1 MRQMDLSTQGRGEA
15 QADVQALQPPGTEEH
30 PFELATE
37 MAHVGLGRWGGALGR
52 LLIGAVHG
60 GLDVPA
66 NSLAEG
72 GAWLGNFVDPGLLA
86 RTRAGVANAER
97 DYRGAI
103 GDSTAAKIGDAA
115 GGIATAILTPE
126 LRLMKGLTA
135 LPLAIRGA
143 ESGLIYGAEQ
153 HSANQEVPLWLD
165 LAINAGLGAAGSQLA
180 HFVGPYIAEVIGGTD
195 EEGIYEFIE
204 KTTGLPRVGQTSRR
218 LQRLAEHAAAGLRDP
233 DAPVKWTPV
242 RGGKLAR
249 EIAEHRRIQEI
260 TGGRKAS
267 KSPAVANQRD
277 PIGPKRRRKLGLPEP
292 HD

>member
-1 MRQMDLSTQGRGEA
+1 MDISTPRRGEA

-37 MAHVGLGRWGGALGR
+37 MAHVGLGRWGGVPGR

-97 DYRGAI
+97 DYREAI
-103 GDSTAAKIGDAA
+103 GDSIAAKIGDAV
-115 GGIATAILTPE
+115 GGIATAVLTPE

-135 LPLAIRGA
+135 LPLAVRGA
-143 ESGLIYGAEQ
+143 QAGLTYGAEQ
-153 HSANQEVPLWLD
+153 HSANPEVPLWRD
-165 LAINAGLGAAGSQLA
+165 LAINTGLGAGGGLLA
-180 HFVGPYIAEVIGGTD
+180 HMLGPYIADVIKRV
-195 EEGIYEFIE
+195 EHEGVYEFIE
-204 KTTGLPRVGQTSRR
+204 KTSGLPRVGQTSEQPRR
-218 LQRLAEHAAAGLRDP
+218 LARHASNGLRDP
-233 DAPVKWTPV
+233 GSPAKWTPV
-242 RGGKLAR
+242 PGGKLKR
-249 EIAEHRRIQEI
+249 EIAEHKRIQEI
-260 TGGRKAS
+260 TGGQKAS
-267 KSPAVANQRD
+267 KSPALANQRD

>member
-1 MRQMDLSTQGRGEA
+1 
-15 QADVQALQPPGTEEH
+15 
-30 PFELATE
+30 

-66 NSLAEG
+66 NSVEEG
-72 GAWLGNFVDPGLLA
+72 GAWLGDFIDPGLIA
-86 RTRAGVANAER
+86 RTRATVANAER
-97 DYRGAI
+97 DYQEAV
-103 GDSTAAKIGDAA
+103 GDSTAAKVGDMA
-115 GGIATAILTPE
+115 GGIATAVLTPE

-135 LPLAIRGA
+135 LPLAVRGA
-143 ESGLIYGAEQ
+143 AAGLTYGAEQ
-153 HSANQEVPLWLD
+153 HSANPEVPLWRD
-165 LAINAGLGAAGSQLA
+165 LAINAGLGAAGSLLG
-180 HFVGPYIAEVIGGTD
+180 HLFGPYIAEVIRGSD
-195 EEGIYEFIE
+195 EEGIYEFLE
-204 KTTGLPRVGQTSRR
+204 KTTGLPRVGHTSRK

-242 RGGKLAR
+242 RGGKLMR
-249 EIAEHRRIQEI
+249 EIAEHKRIQEI